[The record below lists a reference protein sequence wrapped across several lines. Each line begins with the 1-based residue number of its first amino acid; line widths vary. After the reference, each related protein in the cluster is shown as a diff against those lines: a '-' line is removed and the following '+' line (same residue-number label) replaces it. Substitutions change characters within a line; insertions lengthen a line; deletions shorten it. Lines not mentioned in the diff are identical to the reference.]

1 MVEVKRIFAVS
12 RRRVTLGTFVGLLA
26 ASAVVTVAAGAAGG
40 ASSRG
45 AAKKPVRVAYLS
57 FAVANSY
64 DAPML
69 AAAKRVA
76 RAQGAKV
83 TVLDAANDPK
93 KQLAELETVSTSK
106 QFNAIIVQPIFGPQ
120 LIPTVQ
126 AAIKAKIKVVNMDQ
140 ILGTNPGT
148 AAPPVKGMAG
158 NVVFVQTQ
166 IGRKQ
171 GGLVVKACAARHA
184 SPCKVGYLFSVKVSS
199 LDTAI
204 RKGFDAVT
212 AGHNIRVEAEGETF
226 YNPANALRASQTMLQ
241 AKPDLDVIVGAD
253 QGATGAQQ
261 ALGGKKVTLIGYG
274 GGGVGLKAV
283 KSGAWFGT
291 VMQRPA
297 TEGRLAMRCAIKAVR
312 TGKGCGGIDVLKGL
326 PNGGVVT
333 KANASKFK
341 AEWPG

>member
-1 MVEVKRIFAVS
+1 MSAA
-12 RRRVTLGTFVGLLA
+12 LLA
-26 ASAVVTVAAGAAGG
+26 ASATTAIAAGG
-40 ASSRG
+40 AAGSSAG
-45 AAKKPVRVAYLS
+45 AAAKPVRVAYLS

-69 AAAKRVA
+69 AAAKAVA
-76 RAQGAKV
+76 KAQRAKV

-93 KQLAELETVSTSK
+93 KQLAQLQTVSTSK
-106 QFNAIIVQPIFGPQ
+106 QFDAIVVQPIFGPQ
-120 LIPTVQ
+120 LIPTIKS
-126 AAIKAKIKVVNMDQ
+126 AIKSGLKVVNMDQ
-140 ILGTNPGT
+140 ILGANPGT
-148 AAPPVKGMAG
+148 AAPPVKGLAG

-166 IGRKQ
+166 IGTKQ
-171 GGLVVKACAARHA
+171 GGLVVDACSALKAN
-184 SPCKVGYLFSVKVSS
+184 PCKVGYLFSVKVSS

-212 AGHNIRVEAEGETF
+212 SGHGIEVVTEGETF
-226 YNPANALRASQTMLQ
+226 YNPANALKAAQTMLQ
-241 AKPDLDVIVGAD
+241 AQPDLNVIVGAD

-261 ALGGKKVTLIGYG
+261 ALSGQKVTLIGYG

-283 KSGAWFGT
+283 ASGTWFGT
-291 VMQRPA
+291 VVQRPA
-297 TEGRLAMRCAIKAVR
+297 TEGRLAMQCAIQAVR

-333 KANASKFK
+333 RANASQFT

>member
-1 MVEVKRIFAVS
+1 VKRISVGS
-12 RRRVTLGTFVGLLA
+12 RPTRLAAATAALLA
-26 ASAVVTVAAGAAGG
+26 VCAVAAVVAGGAAGG
-40 ASSRG
+40 KD
-45 AAKKPVRVAYLS
+45 AKQVRVAYLS

-69 AAAKRVA
+69 AAAKAVA
-76 RAQGAKV
+76 KQQNAKV

-93 KQLAELETVSTSK
+93 KQLAELQTVVSSK
-106 QFNAIIVQPIFGPQ
+106 QYQAVIVQPIFGPQ
-120 LIPTVQ
+120 LIPTIKQ
-126 AAIKAKIKVVNMDQ
+126 AVKSGLKVVNIDQ

-148 AAPPVKGMAG
+148 AASPVAGLSG

-166 IGRKQ
+166 IGSKQ
-171 GGLVVKACAARHA
+171 GGLVVSACAALKA
-184 SPCKVGYLFSVKVSS
+184 NPCKVGYLYSVKVSS

-212 AGHNIRVEAEGETF
+212 AGHGIDVVAEGETF
-226 YNPANALRASQTMLQ
+226 YNPANALKASQTMLQ
-241 AKPDLDVIVGAD
+241 AHPDLNVIIGAD

-261 ALGGKKVTLIGYG
+261 ALSGQKVTLIGYG

-283 KSGAWFGT
+283 ASGAWFGT

-297 TEGRLAMRCAIKAVR
+297 TEGRLGMQCAIKAVR
-312 TGKGCGGIDVLKGL
+312 TGKGCGGIDVLKSL

-333 KANASKFK
+333 KGNTSKFK

>member
-1 MVEVKRIFAVS
+1 VNSISRSAKGRAAAFAILVAI
-12 RRRVTLGTFVGLLA
+12 VAAAVVVGTASGA
-26 ASAVVTVAAGAAGG
+26 ASA
-40 ASSRG
+40 S
-45 AAKKPVRVAYLS
+45 KPRIAYLS

-69 AAAKRVA
+69 AAAKAVA
-76 RAQGAKV
+76 KGKASV
-83 TVLDAANDPK
+83 SVFDAANDPK
-93 KQLAELETVSTSK
+93 KQLSQLQTAITSK
-106 QFNAIIVQPIFGPQ
+106 KYDGIIVQPIFGPQ
-120 LIPTVQ
+120 LIPTIKT
-126 AAIKAKIKVVNMDQ
+126 AIKAGIKVVNIDQ

-148 AAPPVKGMAG
+148 AAPPVKGLSG

-171 GGLVVKACAARHA
+171 GGLVVKACAELNAN
-184 SPCKVGYLFSVKVSS
+184 PCKVGYLYSVKVSS

-212 AGHNIRVEAEGETF
+212 AGHGVQVVAEGETF
-226 YNPANALRASQTMLQ
+226 YNPANALKAAQTMLQ
-241 AKPDLDVIVGAD
+241 AQPDMNVIVGAD

-261 ALGGKKVTLIGYG
+261 ALNGKDVTLIGYG

-283 KSGAWFGT
+283 ASGAWYGT
-291 VMQRPA
+291 VVQRPA
-297 TEGRLAMRCAIKAVR
+297 TEGRLGMQCVIKAVK
-312 TGKGCGGIDVLKGL
+312 TGKGCGGIDVLAGL